1 MSKIKIYQVDGNT
14 EISVTVEK
22 ETVWLNLNQIVQL
35 FDRDK
40 SVISRH
46 LRNIFK
52 EGELDRDSVVAK
64 NATTSSDS
72 KTYLVDYYNLDVIIS
87 IGYRVKSKQGTQF
100 RIWANK
106 VLREYLLQGYAINQ
120 KALEKKNEMLGSLQE
135 TVRFIRNSIGVKK
148 LTDIET
154 KGLLDISKNI
164 RTELTFSSELNQASQ
179 TVIPSLSAE
188 INPDK
193 YFDLKLSEKA
203 AIYISLRHYN

>member
-193 YFDLKLSEKA
+193 YFYLKLSEKA